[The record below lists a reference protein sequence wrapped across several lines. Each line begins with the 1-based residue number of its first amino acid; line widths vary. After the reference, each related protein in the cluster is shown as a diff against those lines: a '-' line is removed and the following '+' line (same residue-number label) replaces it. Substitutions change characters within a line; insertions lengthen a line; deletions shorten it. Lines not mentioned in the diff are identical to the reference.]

1 MRVPGKTGLYEA
13 GPRTGMDDT
22 GAGRFMRKLVR
33 LAARHGLRLELEF
46 DDQEMDLDGESVTL
60 NGTTI
65 LRGESDDAV

>member
-1 MRVPGKTGLYEA
+1 ME
-13 GPRTGMDDT
+13 DT
-22 GAGRFMRKLVR
+22 GAGRFMRKIVR

-46 DDQEMDLDGESVTL
+46 DDQQMDLGGESVTL